1 MYIYICIYVYV
12 KVIVSAVQKEL
23 YLLYGRMLAYFV
35 VHNGPAPQMFS
46 KNLYTMMV
54 QGLEEYKPTPLD
66 VAPDLH
72 PCLQQVNSV
81 KSEVI
86 TVVLNIRRRLL
97 CSE

>member
-1 MYIYICIYVYV
+1 
-12 KVIVSAVQKEL
+12 
-23 YLLYGRMLAYFV
+23 
-35 VHNGPAPQMFS
+35 
-46 KNLYTMMV
+46 MMV